1 MKSELL
7 TAALK
12 VIPDQGV
19 LVNVMSLRVRQLA
32 SGHRSLVVHAPG
44 MACADIALNEII
56 AKKLTFLLTPGENG
70 KREGHAVAHS
80 LGSPASAPVPSRSSR
95 RARG

>member
-7 TAALK
+7 VAASK
-12 VIPDQGV
+12 VIPDQAI

-32 SGHRSLVVHAPG
+32 LGHRPLVVHAPG
-44 MACADIALNEII
+44 MACADVALTEII

-70 KREGHAVAHS
+70 RREGHAVAHW
-80 LGSPASAPVPSRSSR
+80 LGSAPAPALKK
-95 RARG
+95 AA

>member
-12 VIPDQGV
+12 AIPDQAL
-19 LVNVMSLRVRQLA
+19 LVNVVSLRVRQLVL
-32 SGHRSLVVHAPG
+32 GHRPLVVHAPG
-44 MACADIALNEII
+44 MQSADIALTEII

-70 KREGHAVAHS
+70 KRERQALTHW
-80 LGSPASAPVPSRSSR
+80 LGTPPPPLKMAA
-95 RARG
+95 

>member
-7 TAALK
+7 VAAAK
-12 VIPDQGV
+12 VIPDQAI

-32 SGHRSLVVHAPG
+32 SGHRPLVVHAPG
-44 MACADIALNEII
+44 MACADVALTEII

-70 KREGHAVAHS
+70 KREGHAVAHW
-80 LGSPASAPVPSRSSR
+80 LGSPAPALKQ
-95 RARG
+95 AA

>member
-7 TAALK
+7 VAAAK
-12 VIPDQGV
+12 VIPDQAI

-32 SGHRSLVVHAPG
+32 SGHRPLVVHAPG

-70 KREGHAVAHS
+70 KREGHAVAHW
-80 LGSPASAPVPSRSSR
+80 LGSPASAP
-95 RARG
+95 ALKKAA

>member
-7 TAALK
+7 TAAAK

-32 SGHRSLVVHAPG
+32 SGHRPLVVHAPG
-44 MACADIALNEII
+44 MACADIALSEII
-56 AKKLTFLLTPGENG
+56 AKKLTFLLTPGENS
-70 KREGHAVAHS
+70 KREPQEVKHW
-80 LGSPASAPVPSRSSR
+80 LGSPAPALKT
-95 RARG
+95 AA